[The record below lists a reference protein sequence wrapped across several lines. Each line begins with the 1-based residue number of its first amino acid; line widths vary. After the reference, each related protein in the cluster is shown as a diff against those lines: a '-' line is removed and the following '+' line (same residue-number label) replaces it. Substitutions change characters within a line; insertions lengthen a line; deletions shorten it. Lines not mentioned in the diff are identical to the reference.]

1 MSSPNPGHSRDE
13 MDTDSSFADVL
24 LTPQRMNCIVEE
36 DPSKEE
42 SKETLR
48 ALEIG
53 GINTPQRP
61 LSLYSVADGNNS
73 SNSLIANPSFSFGGN
88 NGMLQEGI
96 TLGGSKRNS
105 LKYVPGPKLP
115 PSSGRSK
122 SPIRH
127 NRSPSPDRSK
137 RRSSLVVEKPFNF
150 SSSTLQL
157 PKSGGSASRTSF
169 RKGHRYKHS
178 SVSMNFFQEPEVKIP
193 LSIAKSL
200 PIPDFADLRS
210 NIPWPTGYVKL
221 ALILLQ
227 TTTCIIT
234 FHLGHSKSWNNF
246 ITLSHLI
253 LYDVIGSL
261 AIVFVENLSQF
272 QVWNTGTVK
281 LPFGLNRMDLLL
293 SFALAISLCFMG
305 LDLFFHI
312 LEETIA
318 LFVESSNHDHH
329 DEIAPK
335 IPHSHHSSLLLQTT
349 KDSQL
354 WYGILICNLAL
365 SLFTLFKIFQS
376 NSHARYKTKNPLIT
390 STYILYLVLLPVIS
404 KFTSLSDY
412 VATGLLSLLIMT
424 YGWRIAKWTSTVL
437 LIGFSTVSLNGLML
451 DNSEHGADTAPADS
465 GSGTLPKSK
474 KDTSKSTGSGTNITC
489 DPAVVKNKLKEAIEE
504 LAAFRANCRLSHD
517 NLTIFKINFEQY
529 VVLLKIDMSGGSN
542 DDELNLRV
550 SVDKCIRQMLTP
562 VETTIDID
570 RL

>member
-1 MSSPNPGHSRDE
+1 MNSPSSGLSRDE
-13 MDTDSSFADVL
+13 TAPDSQFSDIL

-36 DPSKEE
+36 DPIKEE
-42 SKETLR
+42 CKETLR
-48 ALEIG
+48 ALETG

-61 LSLYSVADGNNS
+61 ISLYSVADGNNS
-73 SNSLIANPSFSFGGN
+73 SNSLIANPAFSFGGN
-88 NGMLQEGI
+88 NGMLQESI
-96 TLGGSKRNS
+96 TAGNGKRNS

-115 PSSGRSK
+115 PLSGRSK

-127 NRSPSPDRSK
+127 NRSPSPEKSK
-137 RRSSLVVEKPFNF
+137 RRSSLVIEKPFNF

-157 PKSGGSASRTSF
+157 PKSGGSATRTSF

-200 PIPDFADLRS
+200 PIPDFADLKS
-210 NIPWPTGYVKL
+210 NIPWPSGYVKL
-221 ALILLQ
+221 ALVALQ
-227 TTTCIIT
+227 TTICIVT
-234 FHLGHSKSWNNF
+234 FHLGHSKAWNNF

-261 AIVFVENLSQF
+261 AIVLVENLSQF

-318 LFVESSNHDHH
+318 LFVESANHDHH

-335 IPHSHHSSLLLQTT
+335 IPHSHHSTVLLQSST
-349 KDSQL
+349 DSQL
-354 WYGILICNLAL
+354 WYGILICNLVL
-365 SLFTLFKIFQS
+365 SSSTLFKIFQS

-390 STYILYLVLLPVIS
+390 CTYIFYLVLLPMIS
-404 KFTSLSDY
+404 KFTSCSDY
-412 VATGLLSLLIMT
+412 FATGMLSLLIMT
-424 YGWRIAKWTSTVL
+424 YGWKIAKWTSTVL
-437 LIGFSTVSLNGLML
+437 LIGFSTASLKGLML
-451 DNSEHGADTAPADS
+451 EDMEHGALPADNTT
-465 GSGTLPKSK
+465 GLLRTSK
-474 KDTSKSTGSGTNITC
+474 KATLKPISNDKKVLC
-489 DPAVVKNKLKEAIEE
+489 DPTVVKSKLKEAIED
-504 LAAFRANCRLSHD
+504 LPVFRANCRLKHE

-550 SVDKCIRQMLTP
+550 SVDKCIRKVLKP